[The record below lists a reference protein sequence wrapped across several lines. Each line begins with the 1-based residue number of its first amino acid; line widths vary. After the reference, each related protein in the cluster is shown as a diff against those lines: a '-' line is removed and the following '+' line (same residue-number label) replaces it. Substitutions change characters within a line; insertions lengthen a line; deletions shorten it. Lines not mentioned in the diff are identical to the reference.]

1 MPKRVAVI
9 DLGSNSMRLAVFERT
24 SRYGFFIV
32 AEHKIKVRLGEGAY
46 ENGGFIQNNAMQKCL
61 NAFGEFKKIIKS
73 YGANR
78 VLCVGTSALRDAPN
92 SNEFINL
99 VKKTH
104 GFNIR
109 RIDGD
114 TEAHLG
120 GIAALNLLSDFKSGI
135 CVDIGG
141 GSTELARIQNK
152 KVVEKISLNLGTVRL
167 KELFFDK
174 DNIKKAKEFV
184 DEALNQI
191 PSSFKS
197 DNLIAI
203 GGSLRAISNAI
214 MSLQKYPLKI
224 VHNFSYELKDYEEF
238 INKIINAKQSNLGKF
253 GIKKER
259 FDTIRE
265 GAFIFKKVAEKIEAK
280 SVIASGVGVREG
292 VFLTSILGKNARL
305 PENFNVSLKSL
316 QDRFSVK
323 NRSNLAKF
331 AKEIF
336 DKLSFWHGLDE
347 KYLPILINSAKL
359 CTLGEKL
366 GFYAMHN
373 NSAYFVL
380 NALNYGF
387 SHEQKVLIACVIKLH
402 GKNEFDD
409 EFAKFKNLLP
419 HKSVVIWLS
428 FMLEVAKIL
437 DNLAFE
443 KLKFEFSNHALKIHG
458 TNGSLMVQES
468 IKKLQKPVEFELIL
482 V

>member
-24 SRYGFFIV
+24 SRYGFFIL
-32 AEHKIKVRLGEGAY
+32 AEHKTKVRLGEGAY
-46 ENGGFIQNNAMQKCL
+46 ENGGFIQNSAMQKCL

-120 GIAALNLLSDFKSGI
+120 GIAALNLLSVKSGI
-135 CVDIGG
+135 CIDIGG
-141 GSTELARIQNK
+141 GSTELAKIENK
-152 KVVEKISLNLGTVRL
+152 RVVGTISLDIGTVRL
-167 KELFFDK
+167 KELFYDK
-174 DNIKKAKEFV
+174 GNIKNAEKFV
-184 DEALNQI
+184 EQVISQI
-191 PSSFKS
+191 PDSFKS
-197 DNLIAI
+197 ANLIAI

-214 MSLQKYPLKI
+214 MSSQKYPLKI
-224 VHNFSYELKDYEEF
+224 VHNFSYELADYERF
-238 INKIINAKQSNLGKF
+238 IEKIISAKESELDKF

-259 FDTIRE
+259 FDTIKQ
-265 GAFIFKKVAEKIEAK
+265 GALIFLKVAQKLGAK
-280 SVIASGVGVREG
+280 SVITSGAGVREG

-305 PENFNVSLKSL
+305 PENFNPSLKSL
-316 QDRFSVK
+316 QDRFGVK

-347 KYLPILINSAKL
+347 KYLDILVNSAKL
-359 CTLGEKL
+359 CILGEKL

-373 NSAYFVL
+373 TSAYFIL
-380 NALNYGF
+380 NGLNYGF
-387 SHEQKVLIACVIKLH
+387 SHSQKVLIACIIKLH
-402 GKNEFDD
+402 GKSELDD

-428 FMLEVAKIL
+428 YMLEVAKIL
-437 DNLAFE
+437 DNSALE
-443 KLKFEFSNHALKIHG
+443 NLKFEFSGHAFKIHG
-458 TNGSLMVQES
+458 ANSSFMAQEG
-468 IKKLQKPVEFELIL
+468 IKKLCKPSEFELL
-482 V
+482 FV

>member
-32 AEHKIKVRLGEGAY
+32 AEHKIRVRLGEGAY
-46 ENGGFIQNNAMQKCL
+46 ENGGFLQEASMQKCL
-61 NAFGEFKKIIKS
+61 NAFGEFKRLIKI

-92 SNEFINL
+92 SKKFINL
-99 VKKTH
+99 VRTTH

-109 RIDGD
+109 RIDGN

-120 GIAALNLLSDFKSGI
+120 GIAALNLLSDFQSGI
-135 CVDIGG
+135 CIDIGG
-141 GSTELARIQNK
+141 GSTELARIENK
-152 KVVEKISLNLGTVRL
+152 RVVEAISLNLGTVRL

-174 DNIKKAKEFV
+174 KDIKGAKEFIN
-184 DEALNQI
+184 EAIEKI
-191 PSSFKS
+191 PNSFKNA
-197 DNLIAI
+197 NLIAI

-224 VHNFSYELKDYEEF
+224 VHNFSYELGEYENF
-238 INKIINAKQSNLGKF
+238 VKKIINSPTQDLGKF
-253 GIKKER
+253 PIKKDR

-265 GAFIFKKVAEKIEAK
+265 GALIFLKVAQKLGAK
-280 SVIASGVGVREG
+280 SVITSGVGVREG

-323 NRSNLAKF
+323 KRSNLAKF
-331 AKEIF
+331 AKDIF
-336 DKLSFWHGLDE
+336 ENLSILHGIE
-347 KYLPILINSAKL
+347 AKFGQILINSAKI
-359 CTLGEKL
+359 CNIGSKL
-366 GFYAMHN
+366 GFYAKHE

-387 SHEQKVLIACVIKLH
+387 THKEKVLISTIIKLH
-402 GKNEFDD
+402 GKSISQDD
-409 EFAKFKNLLP
+409 LKNFKNILP
-419 HKSVVIWLS
+419 NENVINWLS
-428 FMLEVAKIL
+428 FILELAKIL
-437 DNLAFE
+437 DECGLE
-443 KLKFEFSNHALKIHG
+443 KLKFEFSGHAFKIHG
-458 TNGSLMVQES
+458 GANSLIAQEN
-468 IKKLQKPVEFELIL
+468 IKKLIKPTHIKLIL

>member
-191 PSSFKS
+191 PNSFKS

-238 INKIINAKQSNLGKF
+238 ISKIINAKQSNLGKF

-280 SVIASGVGVREG
+280 SVITSGVGVREG

-316 QDRFSVK
+316 QDRFCVK

-336 DKLSFWHGLDE
+336 ENLSIFHEIPHCYKDV
-347 KYLPILINSAKL
+347 LINSAKI
-359 CTLGEKL
+359 CNIGSKL
-366 GFYAMHN
+366 GFYARHE

-387 SHEQKVLIACVIKLH
+387 THKEKVLISTIIKLH
-402 GKNEFDD
+402 GKTISQDD
-409 EFAKFKNLLP
+409 LKNFKNILP
-419 HKSVVIWLS
+419 NENVINWLS
-428 FMLEVAKIL
+428 FILELAKIL
-437 DNLAFE
+437 DECGPE
-443 KLKFEFSNHALKIHG
+443 KLEFEFSKKALKIHAG
-458 TNGSLMVQES
+458 ANSIMLQEN
-468 IKKLQKPVEFELIL
+468 IKKLINPANIELIL

>member
-24 SRYGFFIV
+24 SRYGFYIV
-32 AEHKIKVRLGEGAY
+32 AEHKTKVRLGEGAY
-46 ENGGFIQNNAMQKCL
+46 ENGGVLQIKAMQKCL

-120 GIAALNLLSDFKSGI
+120 GVAALNLLSDFKSGI

-197 DNLIAI
+197 NNLIAI
-203 GGSLRAISNAI
+203 GGSLRAISNSI

-238 INKIINAKQSNLGKF
+238 ISKIINAKQSNLGKF

-280 SVIASGVGVREG
+280 SVITSGGGVREG

-336 DKLSFWHGLDE
+336 ENLSILHGIPHCYKDV
-347 KYLPILINSAKL
+347 LINSAKI
-359 CTLGEKL
+359 CNIGSKL
-366 GFYAMHN
+366 GFYARHE

-387 SHEQKVLIACVIKLH
+387 THKEKVLISTIIKLH
-402 GKNEFDD
+402 GKTISQDD
-409 EFAKFKNLLP
+409 LKNFKNILP
-419 HKSVVIWLS
+419 NENVINWLS
-428 FMLEVAKIL
+428 FILELAKIL
-437 DNLAFE
+437 DECGPE
-443 KLKFEFSNHALKIHG
+443 KLEFEFSKKALKIHAG
-458 TNGSLMVQES
+458 ANSIMLQEN
-468 IKKLQKPVEFELIL
+468 IKKLVNPANIELIL

>member
-32 AEHKIKVRLGEGAY
+32 AEHKIRVRLGEGAY

-73 YGANR
+73 YSANR

-92 SNEFINL
+92 SKEFINL

-104 GFNIR
+104 GFSIR
-109 RIDGD
+109 CISGD
-114 TEAHLG
+114 VEAHLG
-120 GIAALNLLSDFKSGI
+120 GIAALNLLSVKNGI
-135 CVDIGG
+135 CIDIGG
-141 GSTELARIQNK
+141 GSTELARIENK
-152 KVVEKISLNLGTVRL
+152 RVVETISLNLGTVRL

-174 DNIKKAKEFV
+174 NNTQKVENFLN
-184 DEALNQI
+184 EAISQI
-191 PSSFKS
+191 PSSFKNA
-197 DNLIAI
+197 NLIAI

-224 VHNFSYELKDYEEF
+224 VHNFSYELKEHEDF
-238 INKIINAKQSNLGKF
+238 IKKIINSKISNLDKF
-253 GIKKER
+253 PIKKDR

-265 GAFIFKKVAEKIEAK
+265 GALIFLKVAQKLGAK
-280 SVIASGVGVREG
+280 SVITSGVGVREG
-292 VFLTSILGKNARL
+292 VFLTAILGKNARL
-305 PENFNVSLKSL
+305 PENFSVSLKSL

-359 CTLGEKL
+359 CILGEKL

-373 NSAYFVL
+373 TSEYFVL
-380 NALNYGF
+380 NGLNYGF
-387 SHEQKVLIACVIKLH
+387 SHSQKVLIASIIKLH
-402 GKNEFDD
+402 GKGEFDD

-428 FMLEVAKIL
+428 YILEVAKIL
-437 DNLAFE
+437 DNSALE
-443 KLKFEFSNHALKIHG
+443 KVKFEFSGHAFKIHG
-458 TNGSLMVQES
+458 ANASFMAQDS
-468 IKKLQKPVEFELIL
+468 IKKLCKPSEFELIF